1 MNARATPQEER
12 SPLRV
17 LIVEDSADDAELLLR
32 AVRQSGYE
40 PTAARVE
47 TAAAMR
53 AALHDK
59 PWDLILSDYH
69 IPGFGGMEALRIAKE
84 SGLDL
89 PFIVVSGKVGEEA
102 LVEVMKAGATDFL
115 LKGSLSRLGSLI
127 KRELTDAAARRG
139 MRQAQVEWRAA
150 FDAVQ
155 DAIFIHD
162 ADFRI
167 LRANLAYAALG
178 GLPVAQVA
186 GKRYWE
192 VFPLQDGPLPG
203 CRRITEGHQG
213 WMNDEEFTLGSGET
227 YSSRAFAVAND
238 RGDYLYS
245 IHVLQ
250 DITERNRI
258 MDAVQTSERR
268 FRNLIEN
275 SADAFFVIDP
285 TGKLIYRSESGTRL
299 SGYQAEQVL
308 GHPIMDF
315 LVAEDIPAARRTL
328 GEVLA
333 VAGRIARIELR
344 LRRRDGSVI
353 DVEFVAKNC
362 LDVPEVGGVVVT
374 ARDITAR
381 KRAAEA
387 ARQLGERLTTTLE
400 SITDAFLTVDLDW
413 RFCFV
418 NHEAERLLG
427 RGREELI
434 GRDMWVEFPAAIGSR
449 FEREYRRAI
458 AEQQSVEFEEF
469 YAPLDTWFGIRAYPS
484 EQGLAVYFRDVGE
497 RKRAEQV
504 LRERIRLQEQL
515 VRIAASVPG
524 LIYSFQLLPNGASRM
539 PYASGAL
546 EDIFGLKPGEV
557 TEDAAPIF
565 ALIHAEDVGRVKDSI
580 AESART
586 LNPWRSE
593 FRLCRARQKEIWVE
607 AHSVPQREPDG
618 SIIWHGFLQDTTE
631 RRKAEDRIAYLNRVY
646 AMLSSINTLIVRV
659 RDRDELFREGC
670 RIAVEAG
677 GFRMAWLGVLD
688 RRAMTIVPAASAG
701 IDREFL
707 AALAERYAAHEL
719 GAPEI
724 PLATRAMRQK
734 TVVVSNDL
742 KNDATLAY
750 RDMLVDAGIGSMAIL
765 PLVVA
770 DEAVA
775 MLTLYAGESEFFRDE
790 ELKLLSELASD
801 IAFAMEHIDR
811 RERLDFMANY
821 DELTGLAN
829 RSLLLDRM
837 TQYINGAKRDGHQ
850 LAVFLVNL
858 EHFKN
863 INDSLGRAAGD
874 ELLRQV
880 AQWLTRAMGN
890 ANLLARVGADHF
902 AVVLP
907 KVRPDGNLARLLE
920 KWIETFMSHSFR
932 LNDAAFRVAAKVGIA
947 IFPDDGD
954 AADTLFRNAEAALKA
969 AKAGGERYLFYT
981 RTMTATVAAR
991 VSLENQLR
999 QALDNHEFVLHYQP
1013 KVSLA
1018 SGRMTSAE
1026 ALIRWN
1032 NPRSGLVPPDHFIP
1046 MLEETGLI
1054 HEVGRW
1060 VLHQAIADYLRWRSA
1075 GLPAVRIA
1083 VNVSPLQL
1091 RHRDFVAEIGQAI
1104 AIDPQAAAGLE
1115 LEITESLIMEDV
1127 RRNIASLQAIRDLG
1141 VSIAIDDFG
1150 TGFSSLSYLARLP
1163 VDALKIDR
1171 SFVID
1176 MTAGPQ
1182 GLALVSTIINLAQS
1196 LKLKVVAE
1204 GVETEEQQHTLRLLD
1219 CDEMQGYLF
1228 SKPVPADIFE
1238 ARFLVRLAPDD
1249 KPA

>member
-1 MNARATPQEER
+1 MDANAAPQQER

-17 LIVEDSADDAELLLR
+17 LIVEDSADDAELLR
-32 AVRQSGYE
+32 REMRQSGYE
-40 PTAARVE
+40 PTSARVE

-53 AALHDK
+53 ATLHEQ
-59 PWDLILSDYH
+59 PWDLILSDYQ

-115 LKGSLSRLGSLI
+115 LKGSLGRLGSMI
-127 KRELTDAAARRG
+127 KRELADAAARRG
-139 MRQAQVEWRAA
+139 MRQARVEWRAA

-162 ADFRI
+162 ADFRV

-178 GLPVAQVA
+178 GLPVAQVI

-203 CRRITEGHQG
+203 CRAITQGLQG
-213 WMNDEEFTLGSGET
+213 WKEEEEFTLRSGET
-227 YSSRAFAVAND
+227 FSSRAFAVAND

-258 MDAVQTSERR
+258 MEAVQTSERR

-285 TGKLIYRSESGTRL
+285 AGKLIYRSESGTRL
-299 SGYQAEQVL
+299 SGYQADQVL
-308 GHPIMDF
+308 GHQIMDF
-315 LVAEDIPAARRTL
+315 LVAEDIPVARRTL

-333 VAGRIARIELR
+333 APGRVTRIELR
-344 LRRRDGSVI
+344 LRRNDGSVI

-362 LDVPEVGGVVVT
+362 LDIPEVGGIVVT
-374 ARDITAR
+374 ARDIT
-381 KRAAEA
+381 
-387 ARQLGERLTTTLE
+387 
-400 SITDAFLTVDLDW
+400 
-413 RFCFV
+413 
-418 NHEAERLLG
+418 
-427 RGREELI
+427 
-434 GRDMWVEFPAAIGSR
+434 
-449 FEREYRRAI
+449 
-458 AEQQSVEFEEF
+458 
-469 YAPLDTWFGIRAYPS
+469 
-484 EQGLAVYFRDVGE
+484 E
-497 RKRAEQV
+497 RKRAEAL
-504 LRERIRLQEQL
+504 LRERVRLQDQL

-524 LIYSFQLLPNGASRM
+524 LIYSFQLLPNGATRM

-546 EDIFGLKPGEV
+546 EEIFNLEPGQV
-557 TEDAAPIF
+557 SEDAAPIF
-565 ALIHAEDVGRVKDSI
+565 ALIHPDDVGQVRESI

-586 LNPWRSE
+586 LDPWRSE
-593 FRLCRARQKEIWVE
+593 FRLCRTRPGEIWVE
-607 AHSVPQREPDG
+607 AHSVPQREADG
-618 SIIWHGFLQDTTE
+618 SIVWHGFLQDITQ

-646 AMLSSINTLIVRV
+646 ATLSGINTLIVHV
-659 RDRDELFREGC
+659 RDRDELFSEGC
-670 RIAVEAG
+670 RIAVETG

-688 RRAMTIVPAASAG
+688 RQTMKIVPAASAG
-701 IDREFL
+701 VDSEFL
-707 AALAERYAAHEL
+707 AALAQRYAAHAL

-724 PLATRAMRQK
+724 PLATRAMTEK
-734 TVVVSNDL
+734 TVVVSNDMEG
-742 KNDATLAY
+742 DATLVY
-750 RDMLVDAGIGSMAIL
+750 RDRLVAAGIGSMAIL

-770 DEAVA
+770 GEALA
-775 MLTLYAGESEFFRDE
+775 MLTLYAGEPEFFRDE
-790 ELKLLSELASD
+790 ELKLLIELAGD

-829 RSLLLDRM
+829 RSLLLDRV
-837 TQYINGAKRDGHQ
+837 TQYINSAARDGHP

-863 INDSLGRAAGD
+863 INDSLGRPAGD

-880 AQWLTRAMGN
+880 AQWLTRSTGN
-890 ANLLARVGADHF
+890 ADLLARVGADQF

-907 KVRPDGNLARLLE
+907 KVRQNGNLMRLLE
-920 KWIETFMSHSFR
+920 KSIEAFMSHSFR
-932 LNDAAFRVAAKVGIA
+932 LDDAAFRVAAKVGVA
-947 IFPDDGD
+947 IFPDDGSD
-954 AADTLFRNAEAALKA
+954 AETLFRNAEAALKR
-969 AKAGGERYLFYT
+969 AKASGERYLFYT

-991 VSLENQLR
+991 LSLENQLR
-999 QALDNHEFVLHYQP
+999 QALENHEFVLHYQP
-1013 KVSLA
+1013 KVNLA
-1018 SGRMTSAE
+1018 SGSMTSAE

-1032 NPRSGLVPPDHFIP
+1032 DPRSGLVPPGHFIP
-1046 MLEETGLI
+1046 ILEETGLI

-1060 VLHQAIADYLRWRSA
+1060 VLRQAIADYLRWRAA

-1091 RHRDFVAEIGQAI
+1091 RHRGFVAEIEQAVGVD
-1104 AIDPQAAAGLE
+1104 AQAAAGLE
-1115 LEITESLIMEDV
+1115 LEITESVIMEDFK
-1127 RRNIASLQAIRDLG
+1127 RNIASLQAIRDLG

-1163 VDALKIDR
+1163 VDTLKIDR
-1171 SFVID
+1171 CFVVD

-1204 GVETEEQQHTLRLLD
+1204 GVETEEQQRMLRLLN

-1228 SKPVPADIFE
+1228 SKPLPAALFE
-1238 ARFLVRLAPDD
+1238 TQFLAPLAPDD
-1249 KPA
+1249 KQA

>member
-1 MNARATPQEER
+1 MDAKAAPQEAR

-115 LKGSLSRLGSLI
+115 LKGSLARLGSLI

-162 ADFRI
+162 ADFRV

-178 GLPVAQVA
+178 GLPIAQVI

-203 CRRITEGHQG
+203 CRAVTEGPRG
-213 WMNDEEFTLGSGET
+213 WKKEEEFALGGGET

-250 DITERNRI
+250 DVTERNRI
-258 MDAVQTSERR
+258 MDAVRTSERR

-299 SGYQAEQVL
+299 SGYSAEQIL
-308 GHPIMDF
+308 GQQIMDF
-315 LVAEDIPAARRTL
+315 LLAADIAAAQRAL

-333 VAGRIARIELR
+333 APGRIVRIELR
-344 LRRRDGSVI
+344 LCRSDGSVI

-362 LDVPEVGGVVVT
+362 LDIPEVGGIVVT
-374 ARDITAR
+374 ARDITER
-381 KRAAEA
+381 K
-387 ARQLGERLTTTLE
+387 Q
-400 SITDAFLTVDLDW
+400 
-413 RFCFV
+413 
-418 NHEAERLLG
+418 
-427 RGREELI
+427 
-434 GRDMWVEFPAAIGSR
+434 
-449 FEREYRRAI
+449 
-458 AEQQSVEFEEF
+458 AEQ
-469 YAPLDTWFGIRAYPS
+469 L
-484 EQGLAVYFRDVGE
+484 
-497 RKRAEQV
+497 
-504 LRERIRLQEQL
+504 LRERVKLQDQL

-524 LIYSFQLLPNGASRM
+524 LIYSFQLLPNGATRM

-546 EDIFGLKPGEV
+546 EEIFALEPAQV
-557 TEDAAPIF
+557 SEDAAPIF
-565 ALIHAEDVGRVKDSI
+565 ALIHADDVGRVRESI

-586 LNPWRSE
+586 LDPWRSE
-593 FRLCRARQKEIWVE
+593 FRLRQARQGEIWVE

-618 SIIWHGFLQDTTE
+618 SIVWHGFLQDTTE

-646 AMLSSINTLIVRV
+646 AMLSGINTLIVRV
-659 RDRDELFREGC
+659 RERDELFRESC

-742 KNDATLAY
+742 RSDATLAY
-750 RDMLVDAGIGSMAIL
+750 RDMLVGAGIGSMAIL

-775 MLTLYAGESEFFRDE
+775 MLTLYAGESEFFRDD
-790 ELKLLSELASD
+790 ELKLLTELAGD
-801 IAFAMEHIDR
+801 IAFAIDHIAR
-811 RERLDFMANY
+811 RERIDFMVNY

-829 RSLLLDRM
+829 RSLLLDRV
-837 TQYINGAKRDGHQ
+837 TQYINSAARDDHP
-850 LAVFLVNL
+850 LAVFLANL

-863 INDSLGRAAGD
+863 INDSLGRPAGD
-874 ELLRQV
+874 ELLLQV
-880 AQWLTRAMGN
+880 ADWLTRTTGD

-907 KVRPDGNLARLLE
+907 KVRRNGKLDQLLE
-920 KWIETFMSHSFR
+920 KYIEAFMSHSFR
-932 LNDAAFRVAAKVGIA
+932 LGDATFRVAAKVGVA
-947 IFPDDGD
+947 IFPDDGGD
-954 AADTLFRNAEAALKA
+954 AETLFRNAEAALKA
-969 AKAGGERYLFYT
+969 AKASGERYLFYT

-991 VSLENQLR
+991 LSLENQLR
-999 QALDNHEFVLHYQP
+999 QALDNEEFVLHYQP
-1013 KVSLA
+1013 KVNLA

-1032 NPRSGLVPPDHFIP
+1032 NPRDGLVPPGHFIP

-1075 GLPAVRIA
+1075 GLAVVRIA

-1091 RHRDFVAEIGQAI
+1091 RHRNFITEIEQAI
-1104 AIDPQAAAGLE
+1104 AIDPHAAAGLE

-1163 VDALKIDR
+1163 VDTLKIDR
-1171 SFVID
+1171 TFISD
-1176 MTAGPQ
+1176 MTTGPQ
-1182 GLALVSTIINLAQS
+1182 GLSLVSTIINLARS

-1204 GVETEEQQHTLRLLD
+1204 GVETEEQSRLLRLLS
-1219 CDEMQGYLF
+1219 CDDMQGFLL
-1228 SKPVPADIFE
+1228 SKALPVAEFE
-1238 ARFLVRLAPDD
+1238 ARFLAP
-1249 KPA
+1249 PAAE